1 MPRSS
6 IRAGACALL
15 VLLTGALAPRTLPAQ
30 VAAAG
35 PARFVDL
42 IDVADHDDQA
52 DITVVFTCSMRY
64 ITHLPASDGPELR
77 IELQP
82 LADCG
87 ASAGSQ
93 IAGELPPVSGG
104 AKIVAGARVESDV
117 PGQVTL
123 VLSWRKTERF
133 VLAQGVDLR
142 GIRIRLLDR
151 ARGRGKVII
160 NEPADTVSNFAINLD
175 SQPSA
180 YDDAA
185 LKLASDRMKMAAY
198 VSEAVVDGD
207 KWYRLRVGPIA
218 RRADAERLLALAQA
232 DYPRAWLAVGDDQA
246 TSDSGAALDEG
257 GLPPVEPIGTDP
269 ALDDATLQKMMSD
282 ARAALAARDYPKA
295 VTLLT
300 KLQRQPE
307 FPDRSRAQELLGL
320 ARERSG
326 QLAHAKAEYEEYL
339 RRYPKGEAAERIAT
353 RLHALRAASA
363 RTRRRGTA
371 GEDQGGWHFS
381 GGVAQLF
388 RYDGTRVDN
397 STPPGPTTLPDAT
410 LTTSQNALF
419 NDVDVLA
426 QRRGERF
433 DVMARLSAGYARSF
447 SQSQTGDTKRV
458 SVASFE
464 IADRSLGLFAR
475 LGRQSRNQ
483 DGVLGTFDGLFA
495 SYQWRPSWSL
505 NLAAGYPV
513 ERTDATIETDRQFQ
527 TVSIA
532 YTPPGAHWDAS
543 LFAATQQ
550 FDGVR
555 DRQAVGLEL
564 RYLRPSQ
571 SLLALVDYDT
581 AYQSLNAA
589 TFIGTLQ
596 LPARWTLSLDLER
609 RNSPVLTTRNALI
622 GQPVTTIAEMEQIF
636 TLDQIFQLARD
647 RTPITS
653 NYSITATRPIGER
666 FQFSTAVS
674 ATQTAATIASGGV
687 DAQPA
692 TGLNLTY
699 QMQLYGSSIWRGG
712 DFNVL
717 SLAYADTEVG
727 KLTALGLTSRLPL
740 AGAWRLGPRLEVDQR
755 KLISDGSSELIF
767 IPSLLIDYQRDRRLL
782 QFEVGGQLGKRDG
795 ALQTQNTKR
804 YYVSLAYRI
813 AF

>member
-1 MPRSS
+1 MPPSS
-6 IRAGACALL
+6 TRVGAFALL
-15 VLLTGALAPRTLPAQ
+15 ALLTSALLPGALPAQ
-30 VAAAG
+30 TVAAG

-52 DITVVFTCSMRY
+52 DITVIFTCSMRY
-64 ITHLPASDGPELR
+64 VTHLPASDGPELR

-87 ASAGSQ
+87 GNFGSQ

-104 AKIVAGARVESDV
+104 AKILAAARVESDV
-117 PGQVTL
+117 PGQATL
-123 VLSWRKTERF
+123 VLSWRKAERF

-160 NEPADTVSNFAINLD
+160 NEPADTVSNFAVNLD
-175 SQPSA
+175 SQPTPFDETA
-180 YDDAA
+180 I
-185 LKLASDRMKMAAY
+185 KLASDRLKMTVY
-198 VSEAVVDGD
+198 VSEALVDGD
-207 KWYRLRVGPIA
+207 KWQRLRVGPIDK
-218 RRADAERLLALAQA
+218 RADAERLLALAQA
-232 DYPRAWLAVGDDQA
+232 DYPRAWLAVGDDA
-246 TSDSGAALDEG
+246 TTNDPNAPSDQGPLPAVERIGA
-257 GLPPVEPIGTDP
+257 DP
-269 ALDDATLQKMMSD
+269 ALDAAALAKMMTE
-282 ARAALAARDYPKA
+282 ARAALAGRNYPKA

-307 FPDRSRAQELLGL
+307 FPDRARAQELLGL
-320 ARERSG
+320 AHERSG

-339 RRYPKGEAAERIAT
+339 RRYPKGDAAERIAT

-363 RTRRRGTA
+363 RSRTRGN
-371 GEDQGGWHFS
+371 GGPDEVGWRFT

-397 STPPGPTTLPDAT
+397 GTPPGPTTLPAST
-410 LTTSQNALF
+410 QSTSQNALY

-433 DVMARLSAGYARSF
+433 DLMARLSAGYAKSF
-447 SQSQTGDTKRV
+447 AQNQTGDTKRI

-464 IADRSLGLFAR
+464 VSDRSLGLFAR
-475 LGRQSRNQ
+475 VGRQARNQ

-513 ERTDATIETDRQFQ
+513 ERTDATIASDRRFETL
-527 TVSIA
+527 SIA

-543 LFAATQQ
+543 IFAATQQ
-550 FDGVR
+550 FEGVR

-564 RYLRPSQ
+564 RFLRPKQ

-581 AYQSLNAA
+581 SYRSLNAA
-589 TFIGTLQ
+589 TIIGTLQ

-622 GQPVTTIAEMEQIF
+622 GQPVTTLAEMEQIF
-636 TLDQIFQLARD
+636 TIDQIFQLARD
-647 RTPITS
+647 RTPTTS
-653 NYSITATRPIGER
+653 NYSITATRPVGQR

-699 QMQLYGSSIWRGG
+699 QMQLYGSSIWRNG

-717 SLAYADTEVG
+717 SVAYADTEVG
-727 KLTALGLTSRLPL
+727 KLASLGLTSRFPL
-740 AGAWRLGPRLEVDQR
+740 AGAWRLGPRLEIDQR
-755 KLISDGSSELIF
+755 KLLSDNSSELIL
-767 IPSLLIDYQRDRRLL
+767 IPSLLLDYQRDRRLL
-782 QFEVGGQLGKRDG
+782 QFEVGGQIGKRDG
-795 ALQTQNTKR
+795 MLQTQNTKR

>member
-1 MPRSS
+1 MPPSS
-6 IRAGACALL
+6 IRAGAFALL
-15 VLLTGALAPRTLPAQ
+15 VLLTSALAPRTLPAQ

-269 ALDDATLQKMMSD
+269 ALDDATLQKTMSD

-339 RRYPKGEAAERIAT
+339 RR
-353 RLHALRAASA
+353 
-363 RTRRRGTA
+363 
-371 GEDQGGWHFS
+371 
-381 GGVAQLF
+381 
-388 RYDGTRVDN
+388 
-397 STPPGPTTLPDAT
+397 
-410 LTTSQNALF
+410 
-419 NDVDVLA
+419 
-426 QRRGERF
+426 
-433 DVMARLSAGYARSF
+433 
-447 SQSQTGDTKRV
+447 
-458 SVASFE
+458 
-464 IADRSLGLFAR
+464 
-475 LGRQSRNQ
+475 
-483 DGVLGTFDGLFA
+483 
-495 SYQWRPSWSL
+495 
-505 NLAAGYPV
+505 
-513 ERTDATIETDRQFQ
+513 
-527 TVSIA
+527 
-532 YTPPGAHWDAS
+532 
-543 LFAATQQ
+543 
-550 FDGVR
+550 
-555 DRQAVGLEL
+555 
-564 RYLRPSQ
+564 
-571 SLLALVDYDT
+571 
-581 AYQSLNAA
+581 
-589 TFIGTLQ
+589 
-596 LPARWTLSLDLER
+596 
-609 RNSPVLTTRNALI
+609 
-622 GQPVTTIAEMEQIF
+622 
-636 TLDQIFQLARD
+636 
-647 RTPITS
+647 
-653 NYSITATRPIGER
+653 
-666 FQFSTAVS
+666 
-674 ATQTAATIASGGV
+674 
-687 DAQPA
+687 
-692 TGLNLTY
+692 
-699 QMQLYGSSIWRGG
+699 
-712 DFNVL
+712 
-717 SLAYADTEVG
+717 
-727 KLTALGLTSRLPL
+727 
-740 AGAWRLGPRLEVDQR
+740 
-755 KLISDGSSELIF
+755 
-767 IPSLLIDYQRDRRLL
+767 
-782 QFEVGGQLGKRDG
+782 
-795 ALQTQNTKR
+795 
-804 YYVSLAYRI
+804 
-813 AF
+813 